1 MGEALWQ
8 RAEVPPAATLRGKLP
23 QVAPAKSNY
32 GPLLGAAGSDGANVT
47 RLSTARELDDRVL
60 GLPHRLMHLPDWVL
74 HGHLRQPLLGRG
86 DRDRDSYRGG
96 DGP

>member
-1 MGEALWQ
+1 MGDALWQ
-8 RAEVPPAATLRGKLP
+8 RAVVPPAPTLRGKLP